1 MSLNLS
7 NPVVK
12 KPALLRIVAPVLTDI
27 QKHPER
33 MPLFKQGI
41 DTKSIPSSNPLFY
54 HYGYRFIHP
63 QDREADWEYAIQLHK
78 NQNGKHWDL
87 RLARPGEDKA
97 YSWAMKK
104 IPLVSVKPVLAIRT
118 HDHNLEHLNFE
129 GPLVTARGY
138 GDVKLI
144 QRGKTKVKK
153 IDENGIQLE
162 INGKDYRLRPFA
174 GRKYLFEQVL
184 F

>member
-1 MSLNLS
+1 LLLNPS
-7 NPVVK
+7 N
-12 KPALLRIVAPVLTDI
+12 KPKILPSVAQALTDT

-33 MPLFKQGI
+33 LPLFKQGVESKL
-41 DTKSIPSSNPLFY
+41 DHPLFY

-63 QDREADWEYAIQLHK
+63 QDKEMEWEYAIQLHK

-104 IPLVSVKPVLAIRT
+104 IPLVHVKPVLAIRT
-118 HDHNLEHLNFE
+118 FDHNLEHLNFE
-129 GPLVTARGY
+129 GPLTTARGY

-174 GRKYLFEQVL
+174 GKKYLFEQVI